1 MPPWLVIAVSSDLI
15 HLSRRADFT
24 QMHIG
29 KQSHIN
35 ESDQTGLILERLL
48 IINMSLSMT
57 IQVFTRSFSLCMP
70 FQADERYNWGPMH
83 SNDDQTLKMVTPDLV
98 AQASLNPLICKQEPP
113 PPNLSSAAEMSR
125 PGG

>member
-15 HLSRRADFT
+15 HLSRRADLYIA

-35 ESDQTGLILERLL
+35 KSDQTGLILEILL
-48 IINMSLSMT
+48 IINMSLSIT

-83 SNDDQTLKMVTPDLV
+83 SNDDQTLKMVTPDCV
-98 AQASLNPLICKQEPP
+98 AQASLN
-113 PPNLSSAAEMSR
+113 SS
-125 PGG
+125 